1 MENKNILVIGGNSGI
16 GEQIVKRLSDKG
28 ANIYAA
34 NRNGFSSLPSGMH
47 IQEVDVTA
55 DEFTLNLP
63 DELHGLVYCPGS
75 INLKPFDRIKLETYV
90 EDMNINFYGA
100 VKVLQ
105 QALPVMRKTGDASV
119 VGFST
124 VAVNTGLPFHAS
136 VASAKGALEGLFR
149 SLAAEYAP
157 KVRFNI
163 IAPSLT
169 DTPMAK
175 GLLGSDRKK
184 EASAERHPLKAVGE
198 ADQMAA
204 MAQLLLSDEG
214 SWISGQTMHIDGGM
228 SNLKP

>member
-1 MENKNILVIGGNSGI
+1 MQNKNILIVGGNSGI
-16 GEQIVKRLSDKG
+16 GEKLVKRLSEKG

-34 NRNGFSSLPSGMH
+34 NRNGFSSLPSGIS

-124 VAVNTGLPFHAS
+124 VAVNTGMPFHAS
-136 VASAKGALEGLFR
+136 VAAAKGALEGLFR

-184 EASAERHPLKAVGE
+184 EASAERHPLKTVGE